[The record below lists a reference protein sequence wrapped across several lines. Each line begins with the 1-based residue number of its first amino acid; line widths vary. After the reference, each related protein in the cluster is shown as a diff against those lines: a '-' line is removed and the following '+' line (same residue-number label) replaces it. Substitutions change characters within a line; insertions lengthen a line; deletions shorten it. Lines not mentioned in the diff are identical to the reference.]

1 MQDILPDGGVIRKL
15 WIGEADK
22 YREHLLRLELG
33 EPAQPVRRRRIRRL
47 HPQFRGSQPAG
58 APAPAA
64 ARPRLPDAVGA
75 HRPPLN
81 FAGLA
86 RARR

>member
-47 HPQFRGSQPAG
+47 HPQFRRICLFRSMPWCMVSSLTA
-58 APAPAA
+58 
-64 ARPRLPDAVGA
+64 
-75 HRPPLN
+75 
-81 FAGLA
+81 
-86 RARR
+86 